1 LVLISQPSTAHGL
14 STSSE
19 STALESSELPPI
31 VVESSGLDLPGQPI
45 SDRGSPQSFISDK
58 VIHELTS
65 SVGDYGII
73 VNLTPGFV
81 SSSPNGPGFDA
92 AKGQSLR
99 GFVDGQFNV
108 TMDGVPMGD
117 PDNFAHHSTSFFPTT
132 VLEHVAVDRSPGGAT
147 DLGYASFGGAINLFS
162 LTIPQQQRIQGFVSY
177 GAFNTVLAGATLNT
191 SAPSQD
197 GDMGT
202 LLTAESMHTD
212 GAMAHTPGNKNDLFL
227 KAQGLWPALTVTA
240 VASYDN
246 YRFYNPGSI
255 TTTQLTN
262 VGTSSGYNT
271 DPASENY
278 FGYSAT
284 ARTSDFDYL
293 RFEGA
298 LGRHWSFDDRLYTY
312 AYHNTGLSLKGD
324 QTSSAVGAGFIGTA
338 STDIAGRR
346 TQEDYRTIGNDIHLQ
361 HADSF
366 GSVRVGLWA
375 EHSSQT
381 ESRVGEDLSTGA
393 LYNVNK
399 PANSPVY
406 FDFAATLRTVQPY
419 LEYDWKSIESLDV
432 HVGLR
437 YRDVT
442 RAFNAS
448 VVQNFLPG
456 PAGTATKTTT
466 ATLPSIDA
474 TYRLSATTN
483 VLAQFSQG
491 SLVPSQSFFYTAKPS
506 TGNQAN
512 AETAAAYQLGLVHQ
526 TTAYGIGIDAFMI
539 DFGNYVS
546 TVTQNNDTVYVNS
559 GRVRYQ
565 GTETEG
571 HLTLGRGMS
580 VIGNGSLLQA
590 TFRQAGMTSASQ
602 RAGDI
607 IPYAPTYTGL
617 LGVVYEQG
625 PWSASVLTK
634 FVGSEYQGKNG
645 SGDGTTYYVHAY
657 HYMNATL
664 TRKASHWLGAEH
676 VRITAAINNLEN
688 LPSITDNAGPSKM
701 GPSLVN
707 TLPRLNASLSL
718 VMDF

>member
-1 LVLISQPSTAHGL
+1 MPAPTAAATDVEALLALATSALQSGQPANAIPFLRDVARRRPEAALIHHDLGLACLETGLLDEAVIALKRAVTINPRYPEGHLHLGVVLERLGDTAAAL
-14 STSSE
+14 SAYHHT
-19 STALESSELPPI
+19 TALAPSLTEAWYRSGALVYLLGHHDEATECFVRARES
-31 VVESSGLDLPGQPI
+31 G
-45 SDRGSPQSFISDK
+45 
-58 VIHELTS
+58 
-65 SVGDYGII
+65 
-73 VNLTPGFV
+73 
-81 SSSPNGPGFDA
+81 
-92 AKGQSLR
+92 
-99 GFVDGQFNV
+99 
-108 TMDGVPMGD
+108 
-117 PDNFAHHSTSFFPTT
+117 PTT
-132 VLEHVAVDRSPGGAT
+132 KFGRLAAARALLGKGRDTEGERALRKLIAADPNDALAHDLLGNLLAEAGRFTEAIDSFQCAIAISPWMAGCYYDLVRCRRITADDAGLIADMQQALDIPGLVPEHRVRVHLALGKAAEDLRDYPRAMDHFTAANAARTATATFDSAQFDREITRLIEQTAPALVARASQLGNPDATPILIIGMPRSGTTLLEQIISSHPAVHGAGE
-147 DLGYASFGGAINLFS
+147 LNYWA
-162 LTIPQQQRIQGFVSY
+162 SY
-177 GAFNTVLAGATLNT
+177 GAHW
-191 SAPSQD
+191 QQRD
-197 GDMGT
+197 
-202 LLTAESMHTD
+202 LT
-212 GAMAHTPGNKNDLFL
+212 GNPTAFL
-227 KAQGLWPALTVTA
+227 Q
-240 VASYDN
+240 
-246 YRFYNPGSI
+246 
-255 TTTQLTN
+255 
-262 VGTSSGYNT
+262 
-271 DPASENY
+271 
-278 FGYSAT
+278 
-284 ARTSDFDYL
+284 
-293 RFEGA
+293 
-298 LGRHWSFDDRLYTY
+298 
-312 AYHNTGLSLKGD
+312 
-324 QTSSAVGAGFIGTA
+324 
-338 STDIAGRR
+338 
-346 TQEDYRTIGNDIHLQ
+346 
-361 HADSF
+361 
-366 GSVRVGLWA
+366 
-375 EHSSQT
+375 
-381 ESRVGEDLSTGA
+381 
-393 LYNVNK
+393 
-399 PANSPVY
+399 
-406 FDFAATLRTVQPY
+406 
-419 LEYDWKSIESLDV
+419 
-432 HVGLR
+432 
-437 YRDVT
+437 DVT